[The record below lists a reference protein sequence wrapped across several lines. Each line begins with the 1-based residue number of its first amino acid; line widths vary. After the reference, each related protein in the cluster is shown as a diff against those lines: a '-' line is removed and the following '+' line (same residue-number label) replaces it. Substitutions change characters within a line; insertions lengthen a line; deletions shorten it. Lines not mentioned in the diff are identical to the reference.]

1 MDSYEAGFL
10 GPNTPPPNNVT
21 IEGEKSLSS
30 EDTSHWLVTGWLYE
44 LPFGRGKRFDSG
56 ISPALDK
63 VLGGW
68 EVSGVL
74 TFSVGLPLGDLGVTP
89 DRSGSYS
96 DAFGGFVARLRP
108 DLLREPCLSHGRP
121 RGERIL
127 RYVDENAFGF
137 PEPFKFGSAPR
148 TLPRCRGDGWKNF
161 DVSIT
166 KNIPIRESVR
176 TEFRAEFFNLFN
188 RPQLKHPTMI
198 VGSGS
203 FGQITAQENQP
214 RIIQFALRVHF

>member
-1 MDSYEAGFL
+1 M
-10 GPNTPPPNNVT
+10 TR
-21 IEGEKSLSS
+21 
-30 EDTSHWLVTGWLYE
+30 WLYE
-44 LPFGRGKRFDSG
+44 SALGRAKRIGSG

-68 EVSGVL
+68 EVAVVL
-74 TFSVGLPLGDLGVTP
+74 TSSAGLPLGDFGVTS
-89 DRSGSYS
+89 DRTGSYS
-96 DAFGGFVARLRP
+96 DTASGFVTRLRP
-108 DLLREPCLSHGRP
+108 DLVREPCLSHSRP

-127 RYVDENAFGF
+127 RYADENAFGV

-166 KNIPIRESVR
+166 KNIVIRESIR
-176 TEFRAEFFNLFN
+176 SEFLNLFD
-188 RPQLKHPTMI
+188 RPQLEHPNIT

-214 RIIQFALRVHF
+214 RIIQFALRVDF